1 MAQLNPLPSH
11 PSARPPAVTARADSL
26 LLKERALGAFW
37 FLLVPAACGALAVWI
52 LAGSPA
58 SATDPTLETLDAWL
72 RDQAVLV
79 WLGVFLLTSALL
91 RYWRPHLPPRHVWST
106 QAKPAAAPREGEL
119 LRVVALVAASIA
131 LALMTRAWLVELRKV
146 RSSSMMPTLTPG
158 DLMLVRKW
166 GFATNPLRA
175 APLPERGQPILFET
189 PDPNVRELEPAL
201 FKRVVGLPG
210 DVLTVER
217 GQPVI
222 NGWRVPRCNV
232 GLTSLALPTL
242 NAPLGGAL
250 VVEWLG
256 NATYLTLSELAAS
269 DPMQGPYTVKSG
281 EIWVL
286 GDNRNNSSDSRSWF
300 GGKGGGVPLDDV
312 LGSPTWTL
320 FNGLGH
326 TELRLQRVA
335 LPVLPAGSS
344 ELAAAFARCLAQ
356 KPAQTLPPA
365 AKKP

>member
-1 MAQLNPLPSH
+1 MAELSPLPSH
-11 PSARPPAVTARADSL
+11 ATADPSTLSAPAAGVQ
-26 LLKERALGAFW
+26 LKERLLGAFW
-37 FLLVPAACGALAVWI
+37 FLLVPAACATGAVWI
-52 LAGSPA
+52 VAGSST

-79 WLGVFLLTSALL
+79 WLGVFLLTTALL

-106 QAKPAAAPREGEL
+106 RAKPATAPRAGEL
-119 LRVVALVAASIA
+119 LRLGALLAASLA
-131 LALMTRAWLVELRKV
+131 FALMTRAYVAEVRKV
-146 RSSSMMPTLTPG
+146 RSSSMLPTLSPG
-158 DLMLVRKW
+158 DLILVQKW
-166 GFATNPLRA
+166 GFAPNPLRA

-222 NGWRVPRCNV
+222 NGWRVPRCIV
-232 GLTSLALPTL
+232 GLTSLDLPTL
-242 NAPLGGAL
+242 NAPLGGGL
-250 VVEWLG
+250 VLEWLG
-256 NATYLTLSELAAS
+256 DATYLTLIEPALSESL
-269 DPMQGPYTVKSG
+269 QGPYTVKKG

-300 GGKGGGVPLDDV
+300 SGKGGGVPFEGV

-320 FNGLGH
+320 FNGLGS
-326 TELRLQRVA
+326 TQLRLQRVA
-335 LPVLPAGSS
+335 APALPPSS
-344 ELAAAFARCLAQ
+344 SGLTEAFARCLTQ
-356 KPAQTLPPA
+356 KPAQTRPPA
-365 AKKP
+365 PQKP